1 MTWWAVLFII
11 FGILIKFAMSPPSAV
26 VGWVVSKFALHPKL
40 DATNVIV
47 TYNGVQLEE
56 DEKNKIT
63 DYFNEALF
71 LERNHIFPGT
81 ENSFLNPDTEVAP
94 FVVSVKRNNK
104 EMKFFLYCSK
114 TQVDV
119 VKQWKK
125 KVASYCLSS
134 ENLQKFA
141 VSSSISI

>member
-11 FGILIKFAMSPPSAV
+11 FGILIKFAMSPPSAL

-40 DATNVIV
+40 DATNVTV
-47 TYNGVQLEE
+47 TYKGEQLEE
-56 DEKNKIT
+56 DEKNKFT

-81 ENSFLNPDTEVAP
+81 ENSFLNPDTEVTP
-94 FVVSVKRNNK
+94 FVVSVKRNHK

-125 KVASYCLSS
+125 KVASYTLSS
-134 ENLQKFA
+134 DDLQKSA
-141 VSSSISI
+141 KA

>member
-1 MTWWAVLFII
+1 MTWWAVLIII
-11 FGILIKFAMSPPSAV
+11 FGILIKFAMTPPSAV

-40 DATNVIV
+40 DATDVTV
-47 TYNGVQLEE
+47 TYNGEKLDE
-56 DEKNKIT
+56 DEKNKFT

-81 ENSFLNPDTEVAP
+81 ENSFLNPDTEVTP
-94 FVVSVKRNNK
+94 FVVSVKKNNK
-104 EMKFFLYCSK
+104 DMKFFLYCSK

-125 KVASYCLSS
+125 KVASYTLSS
-134 ENLQKFA
+134 DDLQK
-141 VSSSISI
+141 S